1 MKIRRG
7 LSPSS
12 SCAQDGPL
20 RGPLPAARNGI
31 LAFWRDTPPS
41 SFGVLALSR
50 EIVSVDSASPQL
62 RIQNHESRIKNQ
74 ESRIKN
80 HESRIPQRELDRFAD
95 QLLEGLEMTIRCP
108 HLQFGVALRA
118 QLNQHVVI
126 ALLQFKP

>member
-31 LAFWRDTPPS
+31 LASWRDTPPS
-41 SFGVLALSR
+41 SFGVWRFRVKS
-50 EIVSVDSASPQL
+50 SPL
-62 RIQNHESRIKNQ
+62 TPLLPNYESRITNQ
-74 ESRIKN
+74 
-80 HESRIPQRELDRFAD
+80 ESRIPQRELDRFAD